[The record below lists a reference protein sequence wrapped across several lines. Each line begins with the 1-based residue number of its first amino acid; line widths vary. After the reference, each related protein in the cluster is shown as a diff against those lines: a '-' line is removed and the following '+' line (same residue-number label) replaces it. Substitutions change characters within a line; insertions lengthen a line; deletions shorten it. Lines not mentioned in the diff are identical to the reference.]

1 VTGASS
7 PLEFTAAP
15 PPVRE
20 ANDEHAWQ
28 RNVKRDANRFGPF
41 THELLQQLGRIQR
54 LPKCLH
60 GRRASAGSFEE

>member
-15 PPVRE
+15 LHVSE
-20 ANDEHAWQ
+20 ANDDPAWL

-41 THELLQQLGRIQR
+41 THELLQQLGCI
-54 LPKCLH
+54 
-60 GRRASAGSFEE
+60 

>member
-15 PPVRE
+15 LHVSE
-20 ANDEHAWQ
+20 ANDDPAWL